1 MFGQEFDIAIAAISG
16 ICAVLLL
23 IGKGEFLLTLFA
35 AKSQKNEPLP
45 YEKKKYCTVMGICCI
60 PVCLSSLGML
70 FFPENVVVVIIGLA
84 LVIVVWAVG
93 IWYLRKYAK
102 VEPEKKASI
111 QKRVKNLQKK

>member
-1 MFGQEFDIAIAAISG
+1 MFGQGFDIVIAAVSG
-16 ICAVLLL
+16 FCAIMLL

-35 AKSQKNEPLP
+35 GRSAKGEPLP

-60 PVCLSSLGML
+60 PVCLSSLGMI
-70 FFPENVVVVIIGLA
+70 FFPENVVIVIIGLV

-102 VEPEKKASI
+102 VEPEKKTTI